1 MKIILKKDNLLNSI
15 KAVKGVVGSK
25 GAYPILSAIL
35 IETIAMDKIKVS
47 ATDLNL
53 SIVYT
58 TSADVQKEGK
68 IAVNAKVME
77 EVITKLP
84 DNKDI
89 LIELNEETNV
99 LIIKSEKTKYEIIT
113 LNSNDYPNIPYDET
127 KVSADEKEFEI
138 LSKDLNKAIK
148 QTAFSAV
155 QNEVSGV
162 LTGVCFTINENIL
175 ETVAT
180 DGNRLTRSRI
190 PINSRGENITFICT
204 GKTLS
209 EVSRLISLADDKM
222 VKFSILGNKILFK
235 FENIIFHSGLIE
247 GTYPRYQQLIPTTN
261 EKIAIIDREKLINTI
276 DRVSVMVNNRTN
288 IMKFNFEDS
297 LLEISTDTPEAGSAK
312 ESIDINYTSE
322 NLLIAFNYKYVLD
335 VLRNIQN
342 EKIGI
347 EMSTNLSATVIKPED
362 SEEAEA
368 GDSYLC
374 LIMPVQVR

>member
-113 LNSNDYPNIPYDET
+113 LN
-127 KVSADEKEFEI
+127 
-138 LSKDLNKAIK
+138 
-148 QTAFSAV
+148 
-155 QNEVSGV
+155 
-162 LTGVCFTINENIL
+162 
-175 ETVAT
+175 
-180 DGNRLTRSRI
+180 R
-190 PINSRGENITFICT
+190 
-204 GKTLS
+204 
-209 EVSRLISLADDKM
+209 
-222 VKFSILGNKILFK
+222 
-235 FENIIFHSGLIE
+235 
-247 GTYPRYQQLIPTTN
+247 
-261 EKIAIIDREKLINTI
+261 
-276 DRVSVMVNNRTN
+276 
-288 IMKFNFEDS
+288 
-297 LLEISTDTPEAGSAK
+297 
-312 ESIDINYTSE
+312 
-322 NLLIAFNYKYVLD
+322 
-335 VLRNIQN
+335 
-342 EKIGI
+342 
-347 EMSTNLSATVIKPED
+347 
-362 SEEAEA
+362 SEERRV
-368 GDSYLC
+368 GK
-374 LIMPVQVR
+374 

>member
-1 MKIILKKDNLLNSI
+1 MKIILKKDNLLSSI

-190 PINSRGENITFICT
+190 PINSRGKNITFICT

-342 EKIGI
+342 EKIRI